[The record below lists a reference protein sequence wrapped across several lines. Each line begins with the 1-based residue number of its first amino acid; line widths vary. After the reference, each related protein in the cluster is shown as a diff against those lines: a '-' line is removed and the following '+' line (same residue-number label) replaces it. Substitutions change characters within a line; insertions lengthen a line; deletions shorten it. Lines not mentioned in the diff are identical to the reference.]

1 MITFLN
7 LGKYGR
13 LGNQLF
19 QYSAVRAAALRNNY
33 ELKLPDFNNHI
44 WHGQKCLLLNFNI
57 NLPFLTKK
65 EIQEIKYN
73 LEEPKGLP
81 GKYYPILE
89 KIPDFTNVNG
99 FFQNTNYFFD
109 FKDLILEE
117 LTLKKEIVEEQEKKI
132 NKLKNSG
139 YHLVSLHIR
148 TGDMIDGT
156 NPIYEKYYG
165 NGPFDENSVFGQ
177 YLIKCLDMYF
187 NKKVKFII
195 FVGGS
200 RSGNDSH
207 DIIWAK
213 KHFVDD
219 KFIVNESNDPI
230 VDMARISL
238 CDDNIVSFSSTF
250 SWWAALMNK
259 NKNKKVFFPKNFH
272 FDNKYAE
279 RDGFYPKDW
288 CSI

>member
-19 QYSAVRAAALRNNY
+19 QYAALRAAGLRNNFEVKLPNYNNY
-33 ELKLPDFNNHI
+33 V
-44 WHGQKCLLLNFNI
+44 WHGQQCLLKNFNI
-57 NLPFLTKK
+57 NLPFLT
-65 EIQEIKYN
+65 QNDLTQLKYN
-73 LEEPKGLP
+73 IEEPNKTP
-81 GKYYPILE
+81 GKYFPILE
-89 KIPDFTNVNG
+89 EISDFSNLNG
-99 FFQNTNYFFD
+99 FFQNTKYFID
-109 FKDLILEE
+109 FKDLILED
-117 LTLKKEIVEEQEKKI
+117 LSLKKEILEEQQKYL
-132 NKLKNSG
+132 NKFRNSH

-165 NGPFDENSVFGQ
+165 QSPFDKNSIFGK
-177 YLIKCLDMYF
+177 YLIKCLDFYF
-187 NKKVKFII
+187 DKKVKFII

-200 RSGNDSH
+200 RSGNDSD

-213 KHFVDD
+213 KHFFDD
-219 KFIVNESNDPI
+219 KFVVSESNDPI

-250 SWWAALMNK
+250 SWWAAFINK
-259 NKNKKVFFPKNFH
+259 NKEKKVFCPKNFH
-272 FDNKYAE
+272 FDNKEQE
-279 RDGFYPKDW
+279 RDGFYPKEW
-288 CSI
+288 NLI